1 MSLDEGDT
9 VAAIV
14 RVPVEKDEEEST
26 EKPADKPLS

>member
-14 RVPVEKDEEEST
+14 RVPVEKDEDESAEQPA
-26 EKPADKPLS
+26 EKPAS